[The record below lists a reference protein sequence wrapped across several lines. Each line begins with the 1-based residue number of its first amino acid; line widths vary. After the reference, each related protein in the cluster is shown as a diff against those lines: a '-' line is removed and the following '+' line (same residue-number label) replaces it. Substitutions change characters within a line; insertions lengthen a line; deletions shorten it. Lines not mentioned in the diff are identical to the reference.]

1 LPQISSFFVRKNI
14 AQAQDLA
21 DTAEL
26 YALVGLEPGCT
37 DTSATIDSSDY
48 FALLE
53 AMAELETPDIGF
65 HMRTSGSMRCEEYG
79 AVGLAWKSAPTLRHS
94 FSRMD
99 RYSRQYNKIA
109 AFMQEEDSDLVRW
122 THVAATPPRLGS
134 FLSTEAALGT
144 FISLCREATRP
155 DFAPEG
161 VEFRHNPIGTTRAV
175 ESYFGCPV
183 RYGAKRDA
191 LVFTAAQFDSPNT
204 IGDESIWRF
213 FSSHLQE
220 IFPDKQDTDFV
231 DRQVVVEIANALSNG
246 VPTLPQ
252 IADQLNI
259 GSRTLQRRLSERGL
273 TFQDLVDEARRRL
286 ARKLLANTC
295 YSLAEIAYLAG
306 FSDQSAFTRAFKRCF
321 GQTPRAYREEVLADA
336 SIASR
341 EMAELE
347 EQRVE

>member
-1 LPQISSFFVRKNI
+1 MPQISSFFVRKNI
-14 AQAQDLA
+14 EQAQGLA
-21 DTAEL
+21 DAAEL
-26 YALVGLEPGCT
+26 YALVGLEPGCS
-37 DTSATIDSSDY
+37 DPSATIDSSDY

-53 AMAELETPDIGF
+53 ALAAREAPDVGF
-65 HMRTSGSMRCEEYG
+65 HMRTSASMRCEEYG

-109 AFMQEEDSDLVRW
+109 AFLQEEDGELIRW

-134 FLSTEAALGT
+134 RLSTEAALGT
-144 FISLCREATRP
+144 FISLCREATSP

-161 VEFRHNPIGTTRAV
+161 VEFRHQPIGTTGAV
-175 ESYFGCPV
+175 EAYFGCPV
-183 RYGAKRDA
+183 RYGAERDA
-191 LVFTAAQFDSPNT
+191 LVFTASQFDAPNT

-220 IFPDKQDTDFV
+220 IFPDRQDTDFV
-231 DRQVVVEIANALSNG
+231 DRQVVVEIANVLSNG
-246 VPTLPQ
+246 VPTLQQ
-252 IADQLNI
+252 IADRLNI

-273 TFQDLVDEARRRL
+273 TFQDLIDEARRRL
-286 ARKLLANTC
+286 TRKLLANTR

-321 GQTPRAYREEVLADA
+321 GQTPRAYREEVLAGA
-336 SIASR
+336 SVIPR
-341 EMAELE
+341 EMANMQETRAE
-347 EQRVE
+347 

>member
-1 LPQISSFFVRKNI
+1 MPQISSFFVRKNI
-14 AQAQDLA
+14 DQAVGLA
-21 DTAEL
+21 DTDAL
-26 YALVGLEPGCT
+26 YRLAGLEPDT
-37 DTSATIDSSDY
+37 DDPSATIEAADY

-53 AMAELETPDIGF
+53 AIAALEDPDIGF

-79 AVGLAWKSAPTLRHS
+79 AVGLAWKSAPTLRQS

-99 RYSRQYNKIA
+99 RYARQYNKIA
-109 AFMQEEDSDLVRW
+109 AFIQEEDGDLIRW
-122 THVAATPPRLGS
+122 THIAATPPRLGS
-134 FLSTEAALGT
+134 RLSTEAALGT
-144 FISLCREATRP
+144 FISLCREANSP

-161 VEFRHNPIGTTRAV
+161 VEFRHEPIGTTRAV
-175 ESYFGCPV
+175 EAYFGCPV
-183 RYGAKRDA
+183 RYGADRDA
-191 LVFTAAQFDSPNT
+191 LVFTTSQFDAPNT

-220 IFPDKQDTDFV
+220 IFPDRQDTDFV
-231 DRQVVVEIANALSNG
+231 DRQVVVEIADVLSNG

-252 IADQLNI
+252 IADRLNV
-259 GSRTLQRRLSERGL
+259 GSRTLQRRLSARGL
-273 TFQDLVDEARRRL
+273 TFQELIDEARRRL
-286 ARKLLANTC
+286 TRKLLANTR
-295 YSLAEIAYLAG
+295 YSLAEVAYLAG

-321 GQTPRAYREEVLADA
+321 GQTPRAYREEVLAES